1 MAQAGRRGA
10 VTIST
15 NMAGR
20 GTDILLGGNPE
31 GLAAVAMESEMFDRP
46 LLVQL
51 AYKLLSEGEA
61 AARDTARKNSKLTED
76 LVDSLLA
83 TKERFAT
90 AMDEIEQ
97 VQIVGHLARVLQ
109 EPYGIDYNDLLEVLR
124 RVRGGQLAEA
134 RVFVESLDTV
144 SYTHLDVYKRQT
156 KNKATLGLGR
166 GKDVFLMAEPV
177 IPIWGFIGTA
187 KPAPI
192 QYKGEPAAPTR
203 LSGHYDHNFHNRQGL
218 LAKADTEFTESHRAH
233 REKTISLNPLCNSV
247 ALCALCVTLRV
258 LFHPCHRS

>member
-1 MAQAGRRGA
+1 MSELALTRAA
-10 VTIST
+10 ADTP
-15 NMAGR
+15 AGR
-20 GTDILLGGNPE
+20 GAGPVW
-31 GLAAVAMESEMFDRP
+31 AW
-46 LLVQL
+46 
-51 AYKLLSEGEA
+51 
-61 AARDTARKNSKLTED
+61 
-76 LVDSLLA
+76 
-83 TKERFAT
+83 
-90 AMDEIEQ
+90 
-97 VQIVGHLARVLQ
+97 
-109 EPYGIDYNDLLEVLR
+109 LR
-124 RVRGGQLAEA
+124 REPCSPSATSAAQ
-134 RVFVESLDTV
+134 T
-144 SYTHLDVYKRQT
+144 T